1 MKSIFLIASLLL
13 AFTINSQSTIDKTI
27 MSGGIPRSYKLY
39 IPAMYDGTSSVA
51 LVLNLHG
58 RGSNNL
64 QQMFYGDFRTI
75 ADTANFI
82 IVHPQGTY
90 ESSLSANYWNAYF
103 GGAVNDI
110 NFLAEMIDTISTHY
124 NIDINRVHSTGMSNG
139 GYMSLALAAGL
150 NDKIASVASVTGSM
164 THTFPSSTVNTKSIS
179 VMQIHGTADSTVQY
193 GGNRSSKS
201 IQDVLNYWV
210 SFNNTTS
217 TPTIDSIPNTNTTDS
232 STAIRYTYGSGTD
245 NTEVIHYKIIGGE
258 HTWPNSAFIT
268 GVTNKDFDA
277 SKVIWAFFN
286 KHQKVNTVGVKEIEK
301 LNFVSLVNDIDN
313 NRLILKNVLP
323 NSKLD
328 YVIYDMSGK
337 IIERNQLVNEMN
349 EVETQSFNS
358 GMYVIRVIE
367 VNSSRIN
374 SFKFV
379 VK

>member
-1 MKSIFLIASLLL
+1 
-13 AFTINSQSTIDKTI
+13 
-27 MSGGIPRSYKLY
+27 MSGGISRSYKLY

-150 NDKIASVASVTGSM
+150 NDKIASVAS
-164 THTFPSSTVNTKSIS
+164 
-179 VMQIHGTADSTVQY
+179 GTADSTVQY